1 MGSWKQS
8 LQQVIL
14 DGLLFFCWTALL
26 LWLHGTL
33 LLSRFLSYVEGLVL
47 SPVHSGGW
55 VATGMTGSGRRS
67 TTRSSRLHA
76 GHREYR
82 NQDLTSCKRMPA
94 RGRVSSCWQCLQRK
108 TRCFIRLSSH
118 RDYEM
123 DMCRVSR
130 QPAAIRPQ
138 AGDLDVDTSKM
149 TLFLLLQDLDCC
161 LPG

>member
-1 MGSWKQS
+1 M
-8 LQQVIL
+8 
-14 DGLLFFCWTALL
+14 
-26 LWLHGTL
+26 
-33 LLSRFLSYVEGLVL
+33 L
-47 SPVHSGGW
+47 SPIHKGCWIAVG
-55 VATGMTGSGRRS
+55 TTGSGSFS
-67 TTRSSRLHA
+67 TIRSSRLHA

-82 NQDLTSCKRMPA
+82 NQDLISCKRIPA
-94 RGRVSSCWQCLQRK
+94 RGGVSSCWQCLQRK

-130 QPAAIRPQ
+130 QPGAIRPQ
-138 AGDLDVDTSKM
+138 AGDLDVDSSKL